1 MWVLALDPWK
11 TYFLPPK
18 FSVFNGK
25 MKTTIF
31 ALLSTHSPLPP
42 SPSIAGKSSRDV
54 FLTAFE

>member
-31 ALLSTHSPLPP
+31 ALLSTPPPTVPQYCWEEQQRCLPD
-42 SPSIAGKSSRDV
+42 SI
-54 FLTAFE
+54 